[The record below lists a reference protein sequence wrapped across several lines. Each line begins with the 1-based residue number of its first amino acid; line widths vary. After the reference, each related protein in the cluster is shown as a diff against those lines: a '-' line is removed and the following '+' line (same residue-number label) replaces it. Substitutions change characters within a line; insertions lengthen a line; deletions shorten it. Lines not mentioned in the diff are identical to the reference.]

1 MFNKILVVCIGNICR
16 SPLGEALLTDLLPN
30 KQIASA
36 GIMVESSGLAGN
48 SADPSSQLVALEEG
62 LDLANHQ
69 AQQLTKELCDEY
81 DLILVM
87 ESGHI
92 DLVAELVPT
101 ARSKTLL
108 FGQWS
113 GDATIADPHRKE
125 MPAFQFAY
133 QRIYRAAHAWAN
145 KLR

>member
-16 SPLGEALLTDLLPN
+16 SPLGEALLADLLPN

-36 GIMVESSGLAGN
+36 GIMVEKSNLVGNAADGN
-48 SADPSSQLVALEEG
+48 SQEIAQSVG
-62 LDLANHQ
+62 LDLSTHS
-69 AQQLTKELCDEY
+69 AQQLTQELCDEH

-92 DLVAELVPT
+92 DLIADLVPN

-113 GDATIADPHRKE
+113 GDATITDPYKRD
-125 MPAFQFAY
+125 MAAFQLAY